1 MRNMQLIMIKSSITG
16 SRVQKTMAFVTIFLA
31 TILLACMLN
40 ITLKIGD
47 EVASELRSY
56 GSNIVILPR
65 GESLSIEI
73 EGRNFTPLKSQ
84 NFIDE
89 DKLHKVK
96 EIFWRNNIV
105 ALAPFL
111 DVKVKD
117 EKGREF
123 SLQGTYFDKN
133 IGVKDEPEFS
143 SGVKSLFGFWGVQG
157 AWVKDDSVDEIL
169 VGDELAGRENL
180 KVGDKLNLGGH
191 EVKVVGILKGA
202 GEQSRKLIGSLKL
215 AQILSGHEG
224 KFTRAE
230 VSAMT
235 IPEND
240 LSLKARRNLDNLD
253 SAEYDLWYCS
263 AYAGSI
269 AYQIEEEIAGISAKA
284 NLQVSDAES
293 NIVKKI
299 QSLMGIVSIIALG
312 VAAIGITSLMTSEIY
327 RRKKEIGLLKA
338 LGASNFEIYALFASE
353 SLVVA
358 FFAGL
363 AGAVAGYALSYV
375 MAYTIFGHGI
385 GVAWIVLPLC
395 TAFALAISV
404 IGSLIPMRNVINLL
418 PAEVLYDRK

>member
-143 SGVKSLFGFWGVQG
+143 SGVKSLFGLWGVQG
-157 AWVKDDSVDEIL
+157 ARVKDDSVDEIL

-180 KVGDKLNLGGH
+180 KVGDRLNLGGY
-191 EVKVVGILKGA
+191 EVKVVGVLKGA
-202 GEQSRKLIGSLKL
+202 GEQSRKLVG
-215 AQILSGHEG
+215 
-224 KFTRAE
+224 
-230 VSAMT
+230 
-235 IPEND
+235 
-240 LSLKARRNLDNLD
+240 
-253 SAEYDLWYCS
+253 
-263 AYAGSI
+263 
-269 AYQIEEEIAGISAKA
+269 
-284 NLQVSDAES
+284 
-293 NIVKKI
+293 
-299 QSLMGIVSIIALG
+299 
-312 VAAIGITSLMTSEIY
+312 
-327 RRKKEIGLLKA
+327 
-338 LGASNFEIYALFASE
+338 
-353 SLVVA
+353 
-358 FFAGL
+358 
-363 AGAVAGYALSYV
+363 
-375 MAYTIFGHGI
+375 
-385 GVAWIVLPLC
+385 
-395 TAFALAISV
+395 
-404 IGSLIPMRNVINLL
+404 
-418 PAEVLYDRK
+418 